1 LIEKLITFL
10 SGWQMGE
17 LFEPSCIFY
26 RKWSFFEML
35 FNFDEKSF
43 KAPEKIN
50 IELIHHSIEIIF
62 KLQNG

>member
-1 LIEKLITFL
+1 MEL
-10 SGWQMGE
+10 S
-17 LFEPSCIFY
+17 
-26 RKWSFFEML
+26 KML

-43 KAPEKIN
+43 KAPEKKIN